1 MALSDIA
8 AGLTV
13 TSEQRDQ
20 GVATVD
26 RTHEDLGDRLQ
37 AVASELPCAPAAAA
51 TLLEAYADGRS
62 VGEAAHAAELAPIT
76 GAKTLHLCGEQVSP
90 LTPTGRE
97 ILDDWLAGKL
107 PRSEARQL
115 AAASEREFAL
125 AAYVATHDPLPAAR
139 EAAEGA
145 IMDVDATDGKLAA
158 LGDSLEPGE
167 KLR

>member
-13 TSEQRDQ
+13 TTEQRDQ

-26 RTHEDLGDRLQ
+26 RTHESLASRLRP
-37 AVASELPCAPAAAA
+37 VASELPCSPEAAA

-62 VGEAAHAAELAPIT
+62 VGNAAHAAEIPPIT

-90 LTPTGRE
+90 LSPTGRE
-97 ILDDWLAGKL
+97 ILEDWLAGTL
-107 PRSEARQL
+107 SRSEAHQL
-115 AAASEREFAL
+115 AGASEREFAL
-125 AAYVATHDPLPAAR
+125 AAYVATHDQLPAAR

-145 IMDVDATDGKLAA
+145 LTDVDATGGKLDS